1 MLGRVGKC
9 LTLKINFTEN
19 FDIDINLTNANL
31 GGIMFSQ
38 TISFAEL
45 FDNTATKYNVC
56 MKRKGNEYI
65 FDWVDDK
72 MPTEADISRGNKYID
87 NICEM
92 FGAD

>member
-1 MLGRVGKC
+1 
-9 LTLKINFTEN
+9 
-19 FDIDINLTNANL
+19 
-31 GGIMFSQ
+31 
-38 TISFAEL
+38 
-45 FDNTATKYNVC
+45 